1 MAEALRDKIN
11 EKFCQGRWRVWR
23 LATTALMK
31 SDCFQYLADEGQTQ
45 GSVLASFPI
54 NGSSSTKK

>member
-1 MAEALRDKIN
+1 
-11 EKFCQGRWRVWR
+11 
-23 LATTALMK
+23 MK